1 MPPRPHAVLEGHTA
15 EVSRLA
21 YTPGGHHLVS
31 VSHGDFTLR
40 TWEAESGRPVA
51 TARSE
56 HRITDLALA
65 PTGLHVYTAD
75 AAGQVAIWP
84 LRSGQLGPPLRLLA
98 DAGQALA
105 VSADGRWL
113 ATAGFGKPVRV
124 WSLPDGHPVVDLGGP
139 PTQRALAFLASGAL
153 LTAGDGTTYSV
164 FAKTPGRL
172 WGERWEEGRRAIGG
186 VAPTSQI
193 GSLDVT
199 RDGALLVT
207 GHNDSSIVVL
217 DLRTRSER
225 FNFFVR
231 DAATRA
237 VRWSPDGALLATAH
251 QDATVYLWDGRTA
264 KRLGAL
270 REHRG
275 PVASL
280 AFSPDGGT
288 LASGGEDGR
297 IVLWRGRP
305 PGS

>member
-1 MPPRPHAVLEGHTA
+1 
-15 EVSRLA
+15 
-21 YTPGGHHLVS
+21 
-31 VSHGDFTLR
+31 
-40 TWEAESGRPVA
+40 
-51 TARSE
+51 
-56 HRITDLALA
+56 
-65 PTGLHVYTAD
+65 
-75 AAGQVAIWP
+75 
-84 LRSGQLGPPLRLLA
+84 
-98 DAGQALA
+98 
-105 VSADGRWL
+105 
-113 ATAGFGKPVRV
+113 
-124 WSLPDGHPVVDLGGP
+124 VDLGGP